1 MIEKIEKI
9 IKMFETAS
17 ISKLELEVDNIKLKL
32 EKKSETED
40 SKKSYLIKNDTDV
53 EVTTLEP
60 DNNKYVKSP
69 VVGTFYTQRSE
80 NSPKFIQVGSR
91 VKKGDVLCIVE
102 AMKVMNEVVAS
113 EDGIV
118 LDILAKNDELV
129 QYNQKLIVLGE

>member
-53 EVTTLEP
+53 EVTTSEV

-113 EDGIV
+113 EDGII
-118 LDILAKNDELV
+118 LDILARNEELV